1 MGLRVLSLFDGI
13 SCGQIALARAG
24 IDVDVYYASEIKN
37 FAIEVTQK
45 HYPDTIQIGDVNKVT
60 YRNGMLFTE
69 KGAFN
74 VGNIDLLIGGSPCQN
89 FSSANWSN
97 PNTAE
102 ATGLKGSKSSL
113 FYQYLRILKEVSPKY
128 FLLENVKMKRGGKKK
143 IDNYMGVEGILIN
156 SNLVSFQNRIRCY
169 WTNIPGVT
177 LPKDRK
183 VNFQDF
189 MDEDE
194 NRKREATPNRTPSRV
209 RMWND
214 GRSCTSGRR
223 TCRNVTHA
231 EKVGCLLTKQDR
243 CPNSGMIAE
252 GDWVRYLTRREL
264 ELAQTLPIGYCDGLS
279 YYRTCNV
286 TGDGWTVDVIAHIF
300 SFIPKGGVKSEE

>member
-13 SCGQIALARAG
+13 SCGQIALERAG
-24 IDVDVYYASEIKN
+24 IDVDVYYASEIKS

-45 HYPDTIQIGDVNKVT
+45 HYPNTIQIGDVNKVT
-60 YRNGMLFTE
+60 YHNGVLFTE

-74 VGNIDLLIGGSPCQN
+74 VGGIDLLIGGSPCQN
-89 FSSANWSN
+89 FSSASWSN

-113 FYQYLRILKEVSPKY
+113 FYQYLRILKEVNPKY
-128 FLLENVKMKRGGKKK
+128 FLLENVRMKKEDKKK
-143 IDNYMGVEGILIN
+143 IDSYMGVEGILIN
-156 SNLVSFQNRIRCY
+156 SNLVSFQNRIRYY

-189 MDEDE
+189 VDEDE
-194 NRKREATPNRTPSRV
+194 NRKREATPNRTPSRI
-209 RMWND
+209 RMWNN
-214 GRSCTSGRR
+214 GHSHTSSVRA
-223 TCRNVTHA
+223 CRNITHA
-231 EKVGCLLTKQDR
+231 EKVNCLSVKQDR
-243 CPNSGMIAE
+243 CPNSGMIQH
-252 GDWVRYLTRREL
+252 GDWVRYLTRREM

-279 YYRTCNV
+279 YSRVCNV
-286 TGDGWTVDVIAHIF
+286 TGDGWTVDIIAHIF
-300 SFIPKGGVKSEE
+300 SFIPKEDFDET